1 MYSCPKD
8 EHIQELT
15 MKPVSERNKIK
26 QDMYWVFEPVA
37 CHTIFNKI
45 KIY

>member
-8 EHIQELT
+8 EHTQELT

-26 QDMYWVFEPVA
+26 QDMS
-37 CHTIFNKI
+37 
-45 KIY
+45 

>member
-15 MKPVSERNKIK
+15 MKLVSERNKIK
-26 QDMYWVFEPVA
+26 QDMS
-37 CHTIFNKI
+37 
-45 KIY
+45 